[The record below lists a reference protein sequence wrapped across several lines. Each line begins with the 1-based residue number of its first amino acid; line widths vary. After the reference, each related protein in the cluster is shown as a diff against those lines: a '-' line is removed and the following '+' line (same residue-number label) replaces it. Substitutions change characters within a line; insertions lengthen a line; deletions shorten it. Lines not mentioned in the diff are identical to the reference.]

1 MHEINISVQRE
12 STSFSLSRHN
22 NCCIR
27 DDTLNKSFFD
37 TSDFCYHKLPAT
49 EEESDAKLTVVT
61 NQLLVDPSSVLAMV
75 VEGDAVF
82 RDVISPLNHPLNSVS
97 NMVGERSANIKDAR
111 RLLAVKRCFVLQ

>member
-1 MHEINISVQRE
+1 
-12 STSFSLSRHN
+12 
-22 NCCIR
+22 
-27 DDTLNKSFFD
+27 
-37 TSDFCYHKLPAT
+37 LPAT